1 MTPQERRAA
10 ERSHRAAYCAQR
22 DLLVRLYMG
31 GILDYPTAARWVLAL
46 REELD
51 QQVLAVW
58 TDDRWKAVWPDA
70 SRWDGAGSG

>member
-22 DLLVRLYMG
+22 DLLVRLYMDG
-31 GILDYPTAARWVLAL
+31 VLDYATVALWVLAL

-51 QQVLAVW
+51 RHVVAVW
-58 TDDRWKAVWPDA
+58 EDDRWKAVWPDVP
-70 SRWDGAGSG
+70 RWHGGGSC